1 MTHPSDEPDEP
12 ATPDVHSPFRC
23 APSSV
28 ADGEALAGTA
38 PTDPEWLFVEY
49 AGSWGAKAVAESR
62 LPEEVR
68 AHLAGRSERVQLI
81 RRHGRDERSVGAP
94 IRVFAASLDNGNAG
108 ASRVTTAVLD
118 DARDLIDLN
127 PTDLTAYDEPLWF
140 VCTNGKRDICCAE
153 QGRPVAAALADRWP
167 EATWETSHLGGH
179 RFAATLLALPSG
191 LTLGRLDPASAIK
204 ACEEVIAGLVPGLL
218 TRGHA
223 GRPAEVQ
230 YAETHL
236 RTEFG
241 YRLVRATGST
251 KQYSPDTTPDTT
263 IVTVRADEDDW
274 VVEVVAA
281 PGEPR
286 RASCADLKLKATPV
300 FTVVSARMAV
310 G

>member
-1 MTHPSDEPDEP
+1 MTQPPDEP
-12 ATPDVHSPFRC
+12 GKPDEPGPFRC
-23 APSSV
+23 APSSA

-38 PTDPEWLFVEY
+38 PTDPEWLFVEC

-62 LPEEVR
+62 LPGEVR
-68 AHLAGRSERVQLI
+68 DHLAGRHERVQLI
-81 RRHGRDERSVGAP
+81 RRHGRYERSEGAP
-94 IRVFAASLDNGNAG
+94 IRVFAASLDNGDAG
-108 ASRVTTAVLD
+108 AQRVTTAVLD
-118 DARDLIDLN
+118 DPRDLIDLN
-127 PTDLTAYDEPLWF
+127 PADLTAYDEPLWF

-191 LTLGRLDPASAIK
+191 LTLGRLDPVSAVK
-204 ACEEVIAGLVPGLL
+204 ACEEVTTGLVPGLL

-251 KQYSPDTTPDTT
+251 QQVTTASTPGSTL
-263 IVTVRADEDDW
+263 VTVRADEDDW
-274 VVEVVAA
+274 VVEVEAS

-286 RASCADLKLKATPV
+286 RASCGDLKLKAAPV
-300 FTVVSARMAV
+300 FTVVSARLAT

>member
-1 MTHPSDEPDEP
+1 MTQSPEGPDE
-12 ATPDVHSPFRC
+12 AGPFRC
-23 APSSV
+23 APFS
-28 ADGEALAGTA
+28 AAAGEVLAGTA

-81 RRHGRDERSVGAP
+81 RRHGRDERSEGSP
-94 IRVFAASLDNGNAG
+94 MRVFAASLAG
-108 ASRVTTAVLD
+108 APRVTTAVLD
-118 DARDLIDLN
+118 DARDLIDLS

-191 LTLGRLDPASAIK
+191 ITLGRLDPGSALK
-204 ACEEVIAGLVPGLL
+204 ACEEVTAGFVPALL
-218 TRGHA
+218 SRGHA
-223 GRPAEVQ
+223 GRPAQVQ
-230 YAETHL
+230 YAESHL

-251 KQYSPDTTPDTT
+251 KQSTPAETPDTT
-263 IVTVRADEDDW
+263 VVTVRADEDDW
-274 VVEVVAA
+274 DVEVAAA

-286 RASCADLKLKATPV
+286 RASCADLKLKAAPV
-300 FTVVSARMAV
+300 FTVVSARLAA

>member
-1 MTHPSDEPDEP
+1 MTPPPNEPDEL
-12 ATPDVHSPFRC
+12 AAFRC
-23 APSSV
+23 APSSA

-49 AGSWGAKAVAESR
+49 AGSWGVKAVAESR
-62 LPEEVR
+62 LSEEVR

-81 RRHGRDERSVGAP
+81 RRHGRDERPGRSP
-94 IRVFAASLDNGNAG
+94 IRVFAASLDNGDAG
-108 ASRVTTAVLD
+108 APRVTTAVLD
-118 DARDLIDLN
+118 DPRDLIDLN
-127 PTDLTAYDEPLWF
+127 PTDLTAYAEPLWF

-191 LTLGRLDPASAIK
+191 LTLGRLGPVSAIK
-204 ACEEVIAGLVPGLL
+204 ACEEVITGLVPGLL

-251 KQYSPDTTPDTT
+251 KHDGAGATPGSTV
-263 IVTVRADEDDW
+263 VTVRADEDEW
-274 VVEVVAA
+274 IVEVAA
-281 PGEPR
+281 SPGEPR

-300 FTVVSARMAV
+300 FSVVSARLAA